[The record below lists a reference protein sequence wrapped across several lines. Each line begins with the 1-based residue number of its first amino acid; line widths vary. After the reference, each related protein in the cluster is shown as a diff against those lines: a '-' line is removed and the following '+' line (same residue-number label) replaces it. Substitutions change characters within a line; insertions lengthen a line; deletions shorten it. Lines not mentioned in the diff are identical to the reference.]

1 MGKGSKE
8 IDYFLFFIFFSFS
21 MVMKCLN
28 LQDYQAKTHN
38 YRKGLTYLKDKASTN
53 EKQTLHWKKWKE
65 KHSSRKQLETIQP
78 KKERMNGNS

>member
-38 YRKGLTYLKDKASTN
+38 YRKELTLKKTGQPQV
-53 EKQTLHWKKWKE
+53 KTKHHIRKK
-65 KHSSRKQLETIQP
+65 
-78 KKERMNGNS
+78 